1 MDSVSVCRFKEL
13 LSNSKRLY
21 SKYEPRSMH
30 VDTIPH
36 YGACSLSLCRHFLLP
51 CYILRYDVRS
61 KYFYVCSW
69 RSHIHIYIAEA
80 GFINIHPTLS
90 AATHSFH
97 TLHLVPSSQRLIFV
111 SVCLSPLQKD
121 DAREEV
127 NLRILGD
134 VWGQETGGGVV
145 FGFTPLSVGFPSFS
159 QHVFFLQC
167 PFYFPYFFC
176 VFLFHFCNLKEE
188 DLK

>member
-13 LSNSKRLY
+13 LSNSKRLLVY

-30 VDTIPH
+30 VDTIP
-36 YGACSLSLCRHFLLP
+36 YYCACSLSLCRHFLLP
-51 CYILRYDVRS
+51 CYIFRYDVRS
-61 KYFYVCSW
+61 KYCYVCSW

-80 GFINIHPTLS
+80 GFINNHPTLS

-134 VWGQETGGGVV
+134 VWGQETGGGGGLWIHASICRLPIILTTCIFLAV
-145 FGFTPLSVGFPSFS
+145 PLLFS
-159 QHVFFLQC
+159 LLLLRLFIPFL
-167 PFYFPYFFC
+167 
-176 VFLFHFCNLKEE
+176 
-188 DLK
+188 